1 MDLLNKLRNN
11 SEAIFCEKKSRHR
24 LCPGIM
30 FFPGKSNDRIYISR
44 VFPLFELSIFSNN
57 KKQQR
62 NKIISFFK
70 CIPRPTESRLNENQI
85 TTEKLFILRSISIF
99 QSPVRAYP
107 LTRENFSF
115 HFHFT
120 PFQRPY
126 PTPRIYILIYVRE
139 KNEKE
144 ERERD
149 SFLRRW
155 KRKNIYTHTYISR
168 SIDIS

>member
-44 VFPLFELSIFSNN
+44 VFLLFELSIFSNN

-99 QSPVRAYP
+99 QSRSSLSPNARKFQFP
-107 LTRENFSF
+107 LSF
-115 HFHFT
+115 HAVST
-120 PFQRPY
+120 TVSNTAY
-126 PTPRIYILIYVRE
+126 IYSYIRSR
-139 KNEKE
+139 KK
-144 ERERD
+144 RERGERAG
-149 SFLRRW
+149 FL
-155 KRKNIYTHTYISR
+155 S
-168 SIDIS
+168 